1 MNHAFITNREERE
14 TPHAENRRIE
24 LRAFERSPKLA
35 EIRAVYKSR
44 KKFAERMRANGPSDV
59 EAYLREIWNPR
70 TLELCEDFIVLCL
83 NGSHQVTGWV
93 KASSGGL
100 NASCVD
106 PRIVFAIALQTAST
120 AIVLAHN
127 HPSGNLEPSA
137 EDKSLTKRLVE
148 AGSLLGVRVLDHVI
162 LTREGSFSFA
172 DHGLI

>member
-1 MNHAFITNREERE
+1 MHNALTMNREEKE
-14 TPHAENRRIE
+14 TPRAENRKIE

-44 KKFAERMRANGPSDV
+44 RKFSERTTASGPSDV

-70 TLELCEDFIVLCL
+70 TLELSEDFLVLCL
-83 NGSHQVTGWV
+83 NGSHQAVGWV
-93 KASSGGL
+93 KVSSGGL
-100 NASCVD
+100 NASHVD

-137 EDKSLTKRLVE
+137 EDKSLTRRLVE
-148 AGSLLGVRVLDHVI
+148 AGNLLGVRVLDHVI

-172 DHGLI
+172 ERGLM

>member
-1 MNHAFITNREERE
+1 MNNALTTNREEME
-14 TPHAENRRIE
+14 TPRAENRKIE

-44 KKFAERMRANGPSDV
+44 RKFSERTTASGPSDV

-70 TLELCEDFIVLCL
+70 ALELSEDFIVLCL
-83 NGSHQVTGWV
+83 NGSHQVIGWV
-93 KASSGGL
+93 KVSSGGL
-100 NASCVD
+100 NASHVD
-106 PRIVFAIALQTAST
+106 ARIVFAVALQTAST

-127 HPSGNLEPSA
+127 HPSGNLEPSM
-137 EDKSLTKRLVE
+137 EDKNLTRRLVD

-172 DHGLI
+172 DHGLM

>member
-1 MNHAFITNREERE
+1 MHNALTMNREEKE
-14 TPHAENRRIE
+14 TPRAENRKIE
-24 LRAFERSPKLA
+24 LRAFERSPRLA

-44 KKFAERMRANGPSDV
+44 RKFSERTTASGPSDV

-70 TLELCEDFIVLCL
+70 TLELSEDFLVLCL
-83 NGSHQVTGWV
+83 NGSHQAVGWV
-93 KASSGGL
+93 KVSSGGL
-100 NASCVD
+100 NASHVD

-137 EDKSLTKRLVE
+137 EDKSLTRRLVE
-148 AGSLLGVRVLDHVI
+148 AGNLLGVRVLDHVI

-172 DHGLI
+172 ERGLM